1 MAKQI
6 VIEHLFKVFGDA
18 PERALDLARQGV
30 AKQDIVAQTAMPKP
44 RAANSDTRPRAK
56 KNTTTGTSWNHGMG
70 CSWLVSERLLA
81 SDRCRRPVSSII

>member
-30 AKQDIVAQTAMPKP
+30 AKQDIVAQTGQSIGVFDASFTIEPGEIFVVMAC
-44 RAANSDTRPRAK
+44 RARANRPWCA
-56 KNTTTGTSWNHGMG
+56 
-70 CSWLVSERLLA
+70 CSTA
-81 SDRCRRPVSSII
+81 